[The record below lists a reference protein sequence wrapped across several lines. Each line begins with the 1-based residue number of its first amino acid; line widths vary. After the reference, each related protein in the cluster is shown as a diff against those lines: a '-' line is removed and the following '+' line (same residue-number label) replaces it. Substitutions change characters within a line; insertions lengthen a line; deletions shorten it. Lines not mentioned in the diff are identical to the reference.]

1 MNLHSNTHD
10 LSVRARGRLHTLVLV
25 EVVRSINSETVTLAH
40 RTHVG
45 ASSHLS
51 NVGTSIA
58 IHLRTVSLSTLH
70 ALHASHTAIL
80 VLDLLLTVVGLGV
93 TDNLVV
99 LVDVDVDTTVV
110 QVTTDTEH
118 ETVPGRSPGAH
129 VELELL
135 LAVRGVDGGD
145 TGAAGDVEPHGLGG
159 LPASREATRDVL
171 KVDGNVDG
179 LRGLDH
185 VHELVLHE
193 EHVGGAERE
202 SGLDLLALDVTEGG
216 RGTLVTGR
224 EESLS
229 GEDGA
234 GGVSSAGTT
243 DEHDDVVEPCTAVQV
258 GDTTVGV
265 LETGLRDDQG
275 TVGARLLQHD
285 ADTGHGTWLSG
296 ESGHEGGGINA
307 GELVRTVS
315 DLGTLGVA
323 SVVVVAGLQVL
334 GRRSSGTGS
343 DDV

>member
-25 EVVRSINSETVTLAH
+25 EVVRSINSEAVTLAH
-40 RTHVG
+40 RAHVG

-51 NVGTSIA
+51 NVGTVIA
-58 IHLRTVSLSTLH
+58 IHLRAVSLSTLH
-70 ALHASHTAIL
+70 ALHTSHTTLL
-80 VLDLLLTVVGLGV
+80 VLNLLLAVVGLGV
-93 TDNLVV
+93 ANDLVV
-99 LVDVDVDTTVV
+99 LVNVDVDTTVV

-135 LAVRGVDGGD
+135 LAGRGVDGGD

-159 LPASREATRDVL
+159 LPACRESTGNVL
-171 KVDGNVDG
+171 KVDGDVDG
-179 LRGLDH
+179 LRSLDH

-202 SGLDLLALDVTEGG
+202 SSLDLLALDVTERG
-216 RGTLVTGR
+216 RGSLVTGG

-243 DEHDDVVEPCTAVQV
+243 DEHDDVVEPCTAFQI
-258 GDTTVGV
+258 GDTSVGV
-265 LETGLRDDQG
+265 LETGLGDDQV

-285 ADTGHGTWLSG
+285 ADTSHGTGLTG
-296 ESGHEGGGINA
+296 ESGHEGDGVDA
-307 GELVRTVS
+307 GELVRTIS

-323 SVVVVAGLQVL
+323 SVVLVTGLQVL
-334 GRRSSGTGS
+334 G
-343 DDV
+343 